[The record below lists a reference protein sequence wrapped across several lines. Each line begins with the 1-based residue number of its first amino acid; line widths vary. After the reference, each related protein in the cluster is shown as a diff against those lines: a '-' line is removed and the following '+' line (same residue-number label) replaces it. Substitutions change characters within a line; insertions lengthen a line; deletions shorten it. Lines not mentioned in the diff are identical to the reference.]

1 MSDNH
6 ASLDSQIEHY
16 EDRISAAGY
25 DPDNP
30 PATEKLVED
39 KPSIFD
45 ESREGELRSSLSKI
59 YDRNQAKA
67 EKAEEAKI
75 VPSITPGDSTTTAFE
90 KTYDWLHASPKEQ
103 ATQRDASQLVEQV
116 RANAAKFGVELSDTD
131 AMEAAM
137 ELERDQARAGPS
149 EFAPALDTIRRNYPD
164 QAPHE
169 VVGRYAEIDNYVKRA
184 PAEAAGWIYQQ
195 QTGQHPLELA
205 RQIASQ
211 HSPQQH
217 QEFYATRDVN
227 TFFDLVPD
235 AAKLQPQMVAALER
249 GEIQRTGNIIAD
261 MQRVY
266 QHVRKPQESR
276 KGGRRSMESEMEE
289 TYNRVVNRK

>member
-1 MSDNH
+1 MSED
-6 ASLDSQIEHY
+6 SIDSQISSY

-30 PATEKLVED
+30 PAIEKAVED

-45 ESREGELRSSLSKI
+45 ESREFELRSSLGKI
-59 YDRNQAKA
+59 YDRNQAA
-67 EKAEEAKI
+67 SEKAEERQI
-75 VPSITPGDSTTTAFE
+75 VPSITADDTTQSAMG
-90 KTYDWLHASPKEQ
+90 KTWEYLHASPKER
-103 ATQRDASQLVEQV
+103 ATQRDASQLVETV
-116 RANAAKFGVELSDTD
+116 RTNAAKFGVELSDTE
-131 AMEAAM
+131 AMKAAM
-137 ELERDQARAGPS
+137 ELERDQARAAPS
-149 EFAPALDTIRRNYPD
+149 EFAPALETIRRNYPD

-169 VVGRYAEIDNYVKRA
+169 VVGRYSEIDSYFKRA

-249 GEIQRTGNIIAD
+249 GEIQRTGNIIKD
-261 MQRVY
+261 MQSVY
-266 QHVRKPQESR
+266 QHVRGSKPQGSR
-276 KGGRRSMESEMEE
+276 KGARRSMESEMEE
-289 TYNRVVNRK
+289 TYRRIYSR

>member
-1 MSDNH
+1 MSEDRID
-6 ASLDSQIEHY
+6 LQISNY

-25 DPDNP
+25 DPETGSKTEEPEKDNP
-30 PATEKLVED
+30 SL
-39 KPSIFD
+39 FD
-45 ESREGELRSSLSKI
+45 EAREGELRKTLGAI
-59 YDRNQAKA
+59 YDKNQAAA
-67 EKAEEAKI
+67 ERAAEAKI
-75 VPSITPGDSTTTAFE
+75 VPSITPADSTTTAFE
-90 KTYDWLHASPKEQ
+90 KTYDWLNASPQERS
-103 ATQRDASQLVEQV
+103 TQRDASQLVEQV

-131 AMEAAM
+131 AMKAAM
-137 ELERDQARAGPS
+137 ELERDQARAAPS
-149 EFAPALDTIRRNYPD
+149 EFAPAMETIRRNYPD

-235 AAKLQPQMVAALER
+235 AAKFQPQMVAALER
-249 GEIQRTGNIIAD
+249 GEIQRTATSSPTCSASISTFANHKAGRAD
-261 MQRVY
+261 AGAWR
-266 QHVRKPQESR
+266 
-276 KGGRRSMESEMEE
+276 SEMEE
-289 TYNRVVNRK
+289 TWNWVNRK